1 MSTADLETYITNAVH
16 AADKWTTRSTEDLE
30 DLQQELIHLMSMKR
44 EALATEAMK
53 SNHLGEQ
60 LQYKL
65 AKLIARRREE
75 GAAAAWQ
82 SIPVQLLPSHASS
95 SSDDFVVVA
104 GGAEAAPSMPAHD
117 PSKPASSSSSTSSV
131 PAPEMRKG
139 RAFIFLMLDSLPLVW
154 DTNHVEAL
162 LKVVKSHA
170 DVNGT
175 IDTSAKGVYIVTAI
189 NPDQMKLGGYDV
201 FSVLADNSS
210 LLTTCGEKASAFDLG
225 EHMQRLPL
233 QPTVEHQTHG
243 DVVILLH
250 CGIFKESMKIALN
263 QMVQR
268 GIRVKHL
275 YIRDPNYYS
284 PSNDLEKE
292 TAARIRAANIQAE
305 VLEEVLTFSAA
316 QHEKALAA
324 SIAATEE
331 QVRLSLEDRVRAM
344 KDNSTAEIARSAKRL
359 AVQWTSALKSARIF
373 TIPHEL

>member
-1 MSTADLETYITNAVH
+1 
-16 AADKWTTRSTEDLE
+16 
-30 DLQQELIHLMSMKR
+30 
-44 EALATEAMK
+44 
-53 SNHLGEQ
+53 
-60 LQYKL
+60 
-65 AKLIARRREE
+65 
-75 GAAAAWQ
+75 
-82 SIPVQLLPSHASS
+82 
-95 SSDDFVVVA
+95 
-104 GGAEAAPSMPAHD
+104 
-117 PSKPASSSSSTSSV
+117 
-131 PAPEMRKG
+131 
-139 RAFIFLMLDSLPLVW
+139 
-154 DTNHVEAL
+154 
-162 LKVVKSHA
+162 VVKRHA

-175 IDTSAKGVYIVTAI
+175 IYTSAKGVHIVTAI

-284 PSNDLEKE
+284 LSNDLENE
-292 TAARIRAANIQAE
+292 TADLIRAANIQAE
-305 VLEEVLTFSAA
+305 VLEEVLTCSAA